1 MPMTK
6 EPSTASHVQV
16 SGGFHELAEPRRT
29 PLQYDVCELSTTM
42 ETSAEVAQPPESQTP
57 GAGVAPPPPLRVQLW
72 PYCARTHRRLDSGES
87 REERSGCTYAREQK
101 QEVLDVGGAVAVDVA
116 AGVLAVGREELEEVC
131 A

>member
-1 MPMTK
+1 
-6 EPSTASHVQV
+6 
-16 SGGFHELAEPRRT
+16 
-29 PLQYDVCELSTTM
+29 M

-72 PYCARTHRRLDSGES
+72 PYCARTHRRLDLWRKPR
-87 REERSGCTYAREQK
+87 REERCTYAGEQ
-101 QEVLDVGGAVAVDVA
+101 QEEVLNVGGAVAVDVA